1 MSLYNLKLK
10 HCPWEKD
17 GFLLYL
23 CWRSSKD
30 KQSSL
35 NSLKEA
41 LRETS
46 AGLKTE
52 ILAPTET
59 SR

>member
-10 HCPWEKD
+10 KFPMGK
-17 GFLLYL
+17 GRVPFISLL
-23 CWRSSKD
+23 RSSKD

-41 LRETS
+41 LREIS

-52 ILAPTET
+52 VVAKTET
-59 SR
+59 SS